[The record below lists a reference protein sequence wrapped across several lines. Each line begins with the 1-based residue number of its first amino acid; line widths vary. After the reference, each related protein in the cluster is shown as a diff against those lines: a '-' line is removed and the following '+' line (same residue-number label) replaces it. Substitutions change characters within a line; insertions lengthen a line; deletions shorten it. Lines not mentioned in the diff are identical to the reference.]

1 MISISNRSCF
11 DVMEEMVDS
20 GEKVDLILT
29 DPPYEYNLDGG
40 CGGFKARLVSERN
53 ISFISNG
60 FDYERC
66 FNLFLKIQDTPNI
79 LIFCSNNQ
87 ITKTMKFFE
96 EAGLNVTLLV
106 WHKTNAIPLCN
117 QKHKSDLEF
126 LVYARGSG
134 AYFNNDV
141 THDKKSKCIQNP
153 ICTDAWRF
161 HPAQK
166 PERIINH
173 LVEMHSKEG
182 QKIFDGFMG
191 SGVCG
196 KICAISNRSF
206 IVCEIDNDFYQKA
219 KAHLKSEIETNIFI
233 SGENRVLHER

>member
-1 MISISNRSCF
+1 
-11 DVMEEMVDS
+11 MEEMVDI

-96 EAGLNVTLLV
+96 EVGLNVTLLV
-106 WHKTNAIPLCN
+106 WHKINAIPLCN

-141 THDKKSKCIQNP
+141 THDKKSKTEPYLHRCL
-153 ICTDAWRF
+153 
-161 HPAQK
+161 
-166 PERIINH
+166 E
-173 LVEMHSKEG
+173 
-182 QKIFDGFMG
+182 
-191 SGVCG
+191 
-196 KICAISNRSF
+196 ISPST
-206 IVCEIDNDFYQKA
+206 KA
-219 KAHLKSEIETNIFI
+219 RENNQSSCRNALKRGTKNF
-233 SGENRVLHER
+233 